1 MTEGI
6 VVEFIRRALGVV
18 NSFSLVLDLLPLV
31 YIVNESLDVIF
42 QNKERYIQSFGVN
55 GVGFNAVDNVGQIL
69 LG

>member
-6 VVEFIRRALGVV
+6 VVEFIRRALGVA

-42 QNKERYIQSFGVN
+42 QNKERYIPSFDVN